1 MFLSFCI
8 IFLSCSFHVPLILHR
23 PLMFLSFSYHGI
35 HVPSFSVAMYQTYK
49 SSTSKGDIFKLS
61 AQTLAF
67 SSYVVI
73 VFVIVL
79 LSFWRPVQVAIFRV
93 HEHVHV

>member
-1 MFLSFCI
+1 
-8 IFLSCSFHVPLILHR
+8 
-23 PLMFLSFSYHGI
+23 MFLSFSYHGI